1 VTSIGSTA
9 YDILARNSVLAVA
22 STLVDVNVMFL
33 YTNVKVSYLVVT
45 VMAWF
50 NMVVGVVTSL
60 RIVSGTLASDVITS
74 VRIVSVEEVT
84 VVNNVEAITFCWL
97 AREVRVVSDVLN
109 RTNVFLLVT
118 MILESSMKTVGT
130 TTADVLVCAVVY
142 TKEDLATLVDVKST
156 PVILVRSVTIGLA
169 EAPEPAVIV
178 TASPAMEVEAK
189 EEVVAELTNLVVID
203 FIGTFR
209 LERSSIPESE
219 DLLAMLVGEGLVAA
233 VLILD
238 KL

>member
-1 VTSIGSTA
+1 MI
-9 YDILARNSVLAVA
+9 
-22 STLVDVNVMFL
+22 
-33 YTNVKVSYLVVT
+33 
-45 VMAWF
+45 
-50 NMVVGVVTSL
+50 
-60 RIVSGTLASDVITS
+60 
-74 VRIVSVEEVT
+74 
-84 VVNNVEAITFCWL
+84 
-97 AREVRVVSDVLN
+97 SDVLD

-130 TTADVLVCAVVY
+130 TTSDVLVNALVY

-156 PVILVRSVTIGLA
+156 SDILMKTVTIGLA
-169 EAPEPAVIV
+169 EAPEPALIV

-189 EEVVAELTNLVVID
+189 EEDVAELTNLVVID
-203 FIGTFR
+203 FFGTSK

-219 DLLAMLVGEGLVAA
+219 DLLVKLVGEGLVAT

>member
-1 VTSIGSTA
+1 MI
-9 YDILARNSVLAVA
+9 
-22 STLVDVNVMFL
+22 
-33 YTNVKVSYLVVT
+33 
-45 VMAWF
+45 
-50 NMVVGVVTSL
+50 
-60 RIVSGTLASDVITS
+60 
-74 VRIVSVEEVT
+74 
-84 VVNNVEAITFCWL
+84 
-97 AREVRVVSDVLN
+97 SDVLD

-130 TTADVLVCAVVY
+130 TTSDVLVNALVY

-156 PVILVRSVTIGLA
+156 SDILMKTVTIGLA
-169 EAPEPAVIV
+169 EAPEPALIV

-189 EEVVAELTNLVVID
+189 EEDVAELTNLVVID
-203 FIGTFR
+203 FFGTSK

-219 DLLAMLVGEGLVAA
+219 DLLVKLVGEGLVAI